1 MLAAPIRG
9 GFDNAAWIVPIAVFL
24 LATAGTFAVVWAVEA
39 AGTVAG
45 RCDSGIVPRFLW
57 PVHPPLRT
65 PPCASASAARR
76 STDMSPA
83 CLPASCLPSCCF
95 AFIFWP
101 ERNPFVQADK
111 TRVDYLRERKDAI
124 YENLRDLNFE
134 YLAGK
139 YPEADYAEQRSALE
153 DEAAATIAEMEVA
166 DRPRDEGRPLPGI
179 A

>member
-1 MLAAPIRG
+1 MSPS
-9 GFDNAAWIVPIAVFL
+9 L
-24 LATAGTFAVVWAVEA
+24 LASIVLTVV
-39 AGTVAG
+39 
-45 RCDSGIVPRFLW
+45 L
-57 PVHPPLRT
+57 
-65 PPCASASAARR
+65 
-76 STDMSPA
+76 
-83 CLPASCLPSCCF
+83 F

-139 YPEADYAEQRSALE
+139 YPETEYAEQRRALE
-153 DEAAATIAEMEVA
+153 DEAAQVIAEMDVLTA
-166 DRPRDEGRPLPGI
+166 RGMRPGRFR